1 MQIGQRNISNLPG
14 KGLDAY
20 QDAILKLITG
30 NYKGNKHISAVYNV
44 YIVFMSGKRPC
55 TEQKRWITYAFLTS
69 SIFNG
74 PVGGRPRTVLSEL
87 DPSQHESSSS
97 CSVSLSFFHLL
108 VLFECSLH
116 SNPDV
121 ECSEDELLQLL
132 KDHVYHLLPNV
143 AWNICSVW
151 PSKSSEKHS
160 LLIFPEHIMEI
171 SG

>member
-74 PVGGRPRTVLSEL
+74 PVGGRPRTVLSEH
-87 DPSQHESSSS
+87 DPTHESSSS
-97 CSVSLSFFHLL
+97 SCSISLSFFHLF

-121 ECSEDELLQLL
+121 ECSEEKPLQLL